1 MNNPIT
7 IAQNNIRQ
15 HLSLM
20 RKTKKDFVI
29 KIREFSKVIEQVLR
43 NNGKV
48 FIFGNGGSAADSQH
62 FAAELVVK
70 LKNKRK
76 AIPALALTTDSSII
90 TAIGNDYSFKKI
102 FSRQLEAFAK
112 KEDVAIAISTSGKS
126 KNIVD
131 ALRYCRKK
139 KIKTIGILGSKGVP
153 AKKFCDNFYLVPSNI
168 SSRVQEVHIIF
179 WQTLCEVIE
188 SDFIV

>member
-1 MNNPIT
+1 MKNPIT

-20 RKTKKDFVI
+20 RKTEKDFVI
-29 KIREFSKVIEQVLR
+29 KIREFSKVIEQVLK
-43 NNGKV
+43 NNGKI

-126 KNIVD
+126 KNITD

-139 KIKTIGILGSKGVP
+139 KIKTIGILGGKGVP

>member
-7 IAQNNIRQ
+7 IAQNNIRE

-20 RKTKKDFVI
+20 RKTEKDFVI
-29 KIREFSKVIEQVLR
+29 KIREFSKVIERVLK
-43 NNGKV
+43 NNGKI

-102 FSRQLEAFAK
+102 FSRQLEALAK

-126 KNIVD
+126 KNIID
-131 ALRYCRKK
+131 ALKYCRKK
-139 KIKTIGILGSKGVP
+139 KIKTIGILGNRGFP

-188 SDFIV
+188 SDFII

>member
-1 MNNPIT
+1 
-7 IAQNNIRQ
+7 
-15 HLSLM
+15 M
-20 RKTKKDFVI
+20 RKTEKDFVI
-29 KIREFSKVIEQVLR
+29 KIREFSKVIEQVLK
-43 NNGKV
+43 NNGKI

-126 KNIVD
+126 KNI
-131 ALRYCRKK
+131 
-139 KIKTIGILGSKGVP
+139 T
-153 AKKFCDNFYLVPSNI
+153 
-168 SSRVQEVHIIF
+168 
-179 WQTLCEVIE
+179 
-188 SDFIV
+188 

>member
-20 RKTKKDFVI
+20 RKTEKDFVI
-29 KIREFSKVIEQVLR
+29 KIREFSKVIEQVLK
-43 NNGKV
+43 NNGKI

-126 KNIVD
+126 KNITD

-188 SDFIV
+188 SDFII

>member
-1 MNNPIT
+1 MKNPIT

-20 RKTKKDFVI
+20 RKTEKDFVI
-29 KIREFSKVIEQVLR
+29 KIREFSKVIEQVLK
-43 NNGKV
+43 NNGKI

-126 KNIVD
+126 KNI
-131 ALRYCRKK
+131 
-139 KIKTIGILGSKGVP
+139 T
-153 AKKFCDNFYLVPSNI
+153 
-168 SSRVQEVHIIF
+168 
-179 WQTLCEVIE
+179 
-188 SDFIV
+188 

>member
-1 MNNPIT
+1 MKNPILV
-7 IAQNNIRQ
+7 AENNIRQ
-15 HLSLM
+15 HFDIIK
-20 RKTKKDFVI
+20 KTEKEFVL
-29 KIREFSKVIEQVLR
+29 KIQEFSMIIKNVLK
-43 NNGKV
+43 NKGKI
-48 FIFGNGGSAADSQH
+48 FIFGNGGSAADAQH

-70 LKNKRK
+70 LKKKRK

-126 KNIVD
+126 KNITD

-139 KIKTIGILGSKGVP
+139 KIKTIGILGGKGVP